1 MIIYK
6 YEINEDNYT
15 EEKEKELIQMFKH
28 ETDVFELLET
38 LEEFT
43 KAKFEESPGTRCRW
57 NYERVQ
63 QLIEEEIARRLGQ

>member
-6 YEINEDNYT
+6 CEINEDNYT
-15 EEKEKELIQMFKH
+15 EEKEKELIKMFKN
-28 ETDVFELLET
+28 ESDVFELLET

-43 KAKFEESPGTRCRW
+43 KAKFGELAGTRCRW
-57 NYERVQ
+57 TYERVQ

>member
-15 EEKEKELIQMFKH
+15 EKKEQELIQMFKN
-28 ETDVFELLET
+28 ESDVFELLET

-43 KAKFEESPGTRCRW
+43 KAKFEELPGCRW
-57 NYERVQ
+57 TYERVQ

>member
-6 YEINEDNYT
+6 YEINEENYT
-15 EEKEKELIQMFKH
+15 EKKEQELIQAFKN
-28 ETDVFELLET
+28 ESDVFELFET

-43 KAKFEESPGTRCRW
+43 KAKFEESPGTRSRW
-57 NYERVQ
+57 TYERIQ

>member
-15 EEKEKELIQMFKH
+15 EKKEQELIQMFKH

-43 KAKFEESPGTRCRW
+43 KAKFEELPGTSSRW
-57 NYERVQ
+57 TYERVQ